1 MSARSGVQPRQRATG
16 RDDQGALRPAALTV
30 RPVCAS
36 DLVPLS
42 FFFDAVLRRDYFM
55 RRGQLEE
62 IIRSRRHRVY
72 VAEIDAV
79 LVGAAITTRGA
90 RLINALVHPAYRGLG
105 IGRELIR
112 CSEATEVRAKLD
124 MSSGDPR
131 GFYRSLGF
139 ASTGTRNRKGNIE
152 ILRLPNAA
160 RRNGTQA
167 RAGKNRNSKCKR
179 AGRNGVAMKDR
190 SRK

>member
-1 MSARSGVQPRQRATG
+1 MDATKRSTG
-16 RDDQGALRPAALTV
+16 KNGNGAGRRVTLTV
-30 RPVCAS
+30 RPAGRG

-62 IIRSRRHRVY
+62 LVSGRYHQVY
-72 VAEIDAV
+72 NYS
-79 LVGAAITTRGA
+79 G
-90 RLINALVHPAYRGLG
+90 
-105 IGRELIR
+105 
-112 CSEATEVRAKLD
+112 ATEVRAKLD

-139 ASTGTRNRKGNIE
+139 VSTGVRNDKGNVE
-152 ILRLPNAA
+152 VLRRPQPGAGNS
-160 RRNGTQA
+160 RRVRLRPKRMT
-167 RAGKNRNSKCKR
+167 KCKR
-179 AGRNGVAMKDR
+179 AEKGGVAATRHK